1 MSDSLCENTFFMLSE
16 FTMMLLPLL
25 DTELNETCQTWN
37 FLRDDIDQSYCS
49 WLRIICIH
57 TTSDSGSIG
66 LNCRPSQT
74 ILPFLKSAEFDFV
87 TGKCIDCNFDCV
99 ALMIKAASLTSDPLL
114 ARASLLGGAKN
125 RGTAIADISDITDSD
140 DDDS

>member
-1 MSDSLCENTFFMLSE
+1 MNANDGCSPCMAGCISCENATA
-16 FTMMLLPLL
+16 
-25 DTELNETCQTWN
+25 
-37 FLRDDIDQSYCS
+37 CS
-49 WLRIICIH
+49 QCYL
-57 TTSDSGSIG
+57 G
-66 LNCRPSQT
+66 
-74 ILPFLKSAEFDFV
+74 AEFDSV